1 MLRLAAQDFQSFQR
15 HARESSDKR
24 LEVVVREVIL
34 HVERKPR
41 PQGLKSGER
50 GRSPQMRGR
59 GRDDPF
65 DVLLGCLA
73 SEYREPREVWQP

>member
-41 PQGLKSGER
+41 AK
-50 GRSPQMRGR
+50 
-59 GRDDPF
+59 D
-65 DVLLGCLA
+65 
-73 SEYREPREVWQP
+73 

>member
-24 LEVVVREVIL
+24 LEVVVRA
-34 HVERKPR
+34 
-41 PQGLKSGER
+41 QGLKSGER